1 LFHPSDDHP
10 DRPRRSRGHHDPHRL
25 RVSRSP
31 DDHYDPNQPRV
42 PRGHPDGGQWTST
55 GAGSLGDLADASDR
69 VWPLSDLAELPAPD
83 LRKPD
88 IPRIAPGMYPEYAQ
102 LRRLKQEALPD
113 TPPSAPPTPPSHP
126 GGSLARRLTEIGTLI
141 GLGLSLLHLFPPDE
155 ESDQHVVVGVA
166 REFGREPDSVHIV
179 SEQKLS
185 QAEVKNYCPDVE
197 VIQKLFDLAIEDI
210 GKRNEF
216 GGNASE
222 YGKGVHRKLYELVE
236 AENKIRIKDTTKPPI
251 FIIEK
256 PISWNGEEADAK
268 PNSEGARTPDIFQ
281 RRGINACVYEVTTG
295 KGINRAGML
304 AVVQNMAKD
313 DSMKG
318 IMNFIITAVRPSMR
332 LPPPRMQ

>member
-1 LFHPSDDHP
+1 LFHPRDDHP
-10 DRPRRSRGHHDPHRL
+10 DHLRGPR
-25 RVSRSP
+25 
-31 DDHYDPNQPRV
+31 DHYNPQQPRV
-42 PRGHPDGGQWTST
+42 PRGQRDGGQWTS
-55 GAGSLGDLADASDR
+55 AGSRPLGDDTG
-69 VWPLSDLAELPAPD
+69 WPLSDLAELPAPD

-88 IPRIAPGMYPEYAQ
+88 IPRIQPGMYPEYAQ
-102 LRRLKQEALPD
+102 LRRFKQEALPD
-113 TPPSAPPTPPSHP
+113 TPPSAPPTPPAQP
-126 GGSLARRLTEIGTLI
+126 GGSLVRRLAEIGTLI
-141 GLGLSLLHLFPPDE
+141 GLGLSWLHLFTPDE

-166 REFGREPDSVHIV
+166 REFGREPNSVRIV

-185 QAEVKNYCPDVE
+185 QAEVKNYCPDIE

-222 YGKGVHRKLYELVE
+222 YGKAVHRKFNKLVE
-236 AENKIRIKDTTKPPI
+236 AENKIRVKDPAKPPI

-256 PISWNGEEADAK
+256 PFSWNGEEADAK
-268 PNSEGARTPDIFQ
+268 PNSEGSRTPDIFQ

-295 KGINRAGML
+295 KGIDRADML
-304 AVVQNMAKD
+304 AIVQNMAKD

-318 IMNFIITAVRPSMR
+318 IINFIITAVRPSTR